1 MEQRLVIKM
10 SWENTIKKEWDIRD
24 INRSP
29 LMQRREDK
37 RGHYDSPPKRDIR
50 DKCVVKYCA
59 AESCKYN
66 SEKNCTLKHVDIT
79 RDGRCRQ
86 FKPQAQ
92 MRMEYEHG
100 KKEDKIDRRKRDIRD
115 KHIRDKHLRDKPED
129 IRDKYKREDIRDKHK
144 KDIRD

>member
-1 MEQRLVIKM
+1 M
-10 SWENTIKKEWDIRD
+10 SWEKTIKKEWDIRD

-37 RGHYDSPPKRDIR
+37 RGHYDKPPKRDIR
-50 DKCVVKYCA
+50 DKCIVKYCA

-100 KKEDKIDRRKRDIRD
+100 KKERVSGKDKLREIDRRKRDI
-115 KHIRDKHLRDKPED
+115 RDKPED
-129 IRDKYKREDIRDKHK
+129 IRDKYKREDIRDKYK
-144 KDIRD
+144 RDIRD